1 MKSQSLFGTSSPPPA
16 TKADR
21 VAAAGGAAGAEATGA
36 EAAAGAGARDG
47 RLEVVGRLPIEIE
60 KRV

>member
-1 MKSQSLFGTSSPPPA
+1 MKSQSLFGTSLPPPA

-21 VAAAGGAAGAEATGA
+21 VAVAGGAAGAEATGA
-36 EAAAGAGARDG
+36 AAWDE
-47 RLEVVGRLPIEIE
+47 RLDVVGRLPIVIE